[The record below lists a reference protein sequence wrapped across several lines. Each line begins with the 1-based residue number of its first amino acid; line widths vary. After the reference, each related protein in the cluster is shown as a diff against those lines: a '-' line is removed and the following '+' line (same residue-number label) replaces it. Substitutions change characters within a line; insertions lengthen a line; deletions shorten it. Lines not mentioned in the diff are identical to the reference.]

1 MLNRLKPT
9 TTKPR
14 AGDQNLLRN
23 LNVSYIPCDVL
34 EEELVHNN
42 FYYYLSFQ
50 FLLRYSIHDKINFS
64 RMFRNF
70 FHNPHKSC
78 DLIMTVTKNINL
90 QKTLKMYT
98 CLLII
103 FLHWSCMM
111 YVTWRCSIASF
122 TINFFENHKPNSNNF
137 RLFLNV
143 QINLI
148 LSLIFE
154 LNTPSSVLFDNQTVV
169 LSTVVHF
176 RFQHSISL
184 RSAFDLFFD
193 IRQIQ
198 NTFFI
203 HTYLHICHIYFINW
217 INVRPTLQF
226 LFWMVITKWQV
237 YYSRLVWNY
246 FISSQ
251 FNMKYVY

>member
-1 MLNRLKPT
+1 MASSLTDKYTFTLKGPDLTNVPDMLLLDGFGKLNYDGEFMLNRLKPT

-78 DLIMTVTKNINL
+78 DLMMTVTKNINL
-90 QKTLKMYT
+90 QKTLKIYT

-103 FLHWSCMM
+103 FLH
-111 YVTWRCSIASF
+111 
-122 TINFFENHKPNSNNF
+122 
-137 RLFLNV
+137 
-143 QINLI
+143 
-148 LSLIFE
+148 
-154 LNTPSSVLFDNQTVV
+154 
-169 LSTVVHF
+169 
-176 RFQHSISL
+176 
-184 RSAFDLFFD
+184 
-193 IRQIQ
+193 
-198 NTFFI
+198 
-203 HTYLHICHIYFINW
+203 
-217 INVRPTLQF
+217 
-226 LFWMVITKWQV
+226 
-237 YYSRLVWNY
+237 
-246 FISSQ
+246 
-251 FNMKYVY
+251 